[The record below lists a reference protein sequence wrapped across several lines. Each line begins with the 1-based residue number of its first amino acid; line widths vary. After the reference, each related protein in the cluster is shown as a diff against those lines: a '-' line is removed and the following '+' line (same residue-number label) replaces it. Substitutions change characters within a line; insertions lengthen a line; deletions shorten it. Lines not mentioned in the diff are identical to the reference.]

1 MYKGRGGS
9 SEKATYEI
17 VGCHGS
23 GWGGVVEV
31 YEEDV
36 HDIIGGCYEEGDDKE
51 EEEDD
56 GEGRAEGEEESVG
69 EDCGCCEDLF
79 VSWLIVDVLV
89 DVDNFVGIRAG
100 VVSG

>member
-9 SEKATYEI
+9 SEKTTYEI

-69 EDCGCCEDLF
+69 DDCCSREDLV
-79 VSWLIVDVLV
+79 VSWSI
-89 DVDNFVGIRAG
+89 
-100 VVSG
+100 